1 MELYLKGPWF
11 ETRSG
16 FLLYSIKFLCYSFPS
31 VGLSWAS
38 VGYEKGVSYQILT
51 NLFTVKMLTVYF
63 IFISKW
69 LHVLSAAL
77 LLAYQV
83 ALTHFS
89 MWQYTLSVQIRWL
102 FSAVWFQVHYWEIPH
117 IILHK
122 AFQELGNIFII
133 AVIFKPIF
141 YCSWNRNMNHN
152 SDSVNTFFF

>member
-1 MELYLKGPWF
+1 
-11 ETRSG
+11 
-16 FLLYSIKFLCYSFPS
+16 
-31 VGLSWAS
+31 
-38 VGYEKGVSYQILT
+38 
-51 NLFTVKMLTVYF
+51 MLTVYF

-69 LHVLSAAL
+69 LHLLSAAL
-77 LLAYQV
+77 LLAYWV

-122 AFQELGNIFII
+122 VFQELGNIFII

-152 SDSVNTFFF
+152 SDSVNTFFSKAIFPLNSLSYMHKQIVCFSLILASNSLFFFFTWILAKCVDPVAQSV